1 MKYALIA
8 ILFLFNNEL
17 ISLFTL
23 MVMMLFFFGDILK
36 ARFF

>member
-23 MVMMLFFFGDILK
+23 TVMMLFFFGDILK

>member
-1 MKYALIA
+1 MKYALMS

-23 MVMMLFFFGDILK
+23 SMMALFFFGDILK

>member
-1 MKYALIA
+1 MKYALMS

-17 ISLFTL
+17 ISLFAL
-23 MVMMLFFFGDILK
+23 SVMALFFFGDILK